1 MNFKRHLVFS
11 LIFFCASFVCAQEE
25 ASDSDN
31 DSISDTTLQDEV
43 GDEDVSISY
52 QYTDDI
58 KRRNFDSNFKTR
70 YKSEAFDY
78 EPRITKQ
85 FSQWEQ
91 FKQWVISWLRRFFN
105 LTDKNIASQWFEYL
119 FKFIIFLIIGCVIY
133 FIVKAI
139 LNKEGGWIFGRDSQA
154 EKIDHTN
161 VEEKLHLANFKELIN
176 SAKQKGDYRLTVRFY
191 YLWLLRKLSEKKLIV
206 WDVNKTNMDYLYELK
221 DKRLRERFNQHC
233 YVYDYVWYGEFV
245 LNDDEFQKV
254 EQSFNETMK
263 GIDG

>member
-1 MNFKRHLVFS
+1 MNFKRHLFFS
-11 LIFFCASFVCAQEE
+11 FIFFCASYICAQDEL
-25 ASDSDN
+25 SDSEK
-31 DSISDTTLQDEV
+31 DSISSVTLQDEDT
-43 GDEDVSISY
+43 DEEVSISY

-58 KRRNFDSNFKTR
+58 QRRNFDSSFKSR
-70 YKSEAFDY
+70 YKSDAFEY
-78 EPRITKQ
+78 EPKIKQ
-85 FSQWEQ
+85 FNQWEQ
-91 FKQWVISWLRRFFN
+91 FKQWVVSWIRRFFN
-105 LTDKNIASQWFEYL
+105 LTDKNSASQWFDYL
-119 FKFIIFLIIGCVIY
+119 IKFLALLLVIAVVY

-176 SAKQKGDYRLTVRFY
+176 SAKLKGDYRLTVRFY
-191 YLWLLRKLSEKKLIV
+191 YLWLLRKLSEKKYIV

-233 YVYDYVWYGEFV
+233 YVYDYVWYGEFA
-245 LNDDEFQKV
+245 LSEEEFQRV
-254 EQSFNETMK
+254 EQSFNETMR